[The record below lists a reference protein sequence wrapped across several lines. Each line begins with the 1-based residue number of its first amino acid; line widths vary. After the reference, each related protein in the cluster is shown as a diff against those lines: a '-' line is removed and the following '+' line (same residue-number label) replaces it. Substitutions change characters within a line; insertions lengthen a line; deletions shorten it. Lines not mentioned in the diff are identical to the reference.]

1 MVRVKVSVVGIA
13 LPLKTSSL
21 VYFDDNKRREN
32 ISFDFN
38 LKYFKNIK
46 MLPHDIVVP
55 YIFIFLTKYKNLIKK
70 YKNPP
75 KNTKSTP
82 KMTIMALLS
91 LLGSF

>member
-1 MVRVKVSVVGIA
+1 
-13 LPLKTSSL
+13 LKTLSL
-21 VYFDDNKRREN
+21 VYFDDNKKREN

-55 YIFIFLTKYKNLIKK
+55 YMFIFLTKYKNLIKK

-75 KNTKSTP
+75 PP
-82 KMTIMALLS
+82 KIN
-91 LLGSF
+91 GQNGPQK